1 MLEFPGGRGKVT
13 FTYWESMLER
23 YVGNV
28 GGVLENAGDIR
39 KEMNKNCIA
48 TIVRFMV
55 SVKNDVS
62 LNINKY
68 HLIIEK

>member
-1 MLEFPGGRGKVT
+1 M
-13 FTYWESMLER
+13 
-23 YVGNV
+23 YVGN
-28 GGVLENAGDIR
+28 VLENAGDIR